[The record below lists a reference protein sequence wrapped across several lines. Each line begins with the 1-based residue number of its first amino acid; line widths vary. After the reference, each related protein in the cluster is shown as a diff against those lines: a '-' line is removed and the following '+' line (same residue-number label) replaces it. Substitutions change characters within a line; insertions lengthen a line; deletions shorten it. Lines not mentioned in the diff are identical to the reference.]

1 MVVTFLLTMN
11 WDDLRFF
18 LAVARHGSHSA
29 AARALGVTQPTIGR
43 RMAAFERQL
52 GTKLFV
58 ATRLGQDLSATGREL
73 RVHAERMELDAL
85 AAERASAGRDLGVRG
100 KVSITASEW
109 LVGAVLAPLIARFT
123 SQHPELE
130 IELVADARHLSLT
143 RREVDIALRPS
154 RFEDD
159 DVVQRKVSA
168 ISFGLYASEAYLA
181 RYGQPDFARRCE
193 GHRLIAMSSALSKI
207 PDLEWLPPL
216 TGKAFV
222 AIRSNGREAMATL
235 ASKGVGIACLPRLI
249 GDQSP
254 HLRLLCPP
262 GAAPKRQLWLG
273 VHHEV
278 RGLPRVRATIAFLA
292 AAIDRIGAA
301 LAPE

>member
-100 KVSITASEW
+100 KV
-109 LVGAVLAPLIARFT
+109 
-123 SQHPELE
+123 H
-130 IELVADARHLSLT
+130 
-143 RREVDIALRPS
+143 RR
-154 RFEDD
+154 
-159 DVVQRKVSA
+159 
-168 ISFGLYASEAYLA
+168 
-181 RYGQPDFARRCE
+181 
-193 GHRLIAMSSALSKI
+193 
-207 PDLEWLPPL
+207 
-216 TGKAFV
+216 
-222 AIRSNGREAMATL
+222 
-235 ASKGVGIACLPRLI
+235 
-249 GDQSP
+249 
-254 HLRLLCPP
+254 
-262 GAAPKRQLWLG
+262 
-273 VHHEV
+273 
-278 RGLPRVRATIAFLA
+278 
-292 AAIDRIGAA
+292 
-301 LAPE
+301 